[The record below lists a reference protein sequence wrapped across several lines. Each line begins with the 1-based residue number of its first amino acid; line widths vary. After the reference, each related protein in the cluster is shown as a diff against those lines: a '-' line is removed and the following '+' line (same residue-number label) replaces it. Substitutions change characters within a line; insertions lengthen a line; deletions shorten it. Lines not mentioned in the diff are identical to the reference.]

1 MYRETG
7 CRLQVAGCRSRDLL
21 LIAFI
26 LFFSIIASAEE
37 KKSAGTNTGVAA
49 AVPQMS
55 DIHDIKAPE
64 EIGIDLRLLY
74 YILPAAL
81 IAALLVLAIF
91 YMKRRKIRLK
101 EKETI
106 KLPPDEAAYLLLDE
120 LSDIERIDGKEFYF
134 RLSAILRTYIQER
147 YGIAAPEMT
156 TEEFLPQIEK
166 LALSRE
172 MQNDLRKLLCS
183 ADPVK
188 FAGMPA
194 VQTEMQ
200 SDLNYVRLFI
210 KQTTEPSTQYPEPR
224 TQYPVTSTQ

>member
-1 MYRETG
+1 MTG
-7 CRLQVAGCRSRDLL
+7 CRAQVAGYRVLL

-26 LFFSIIASAEE
+26 FFFSIMAFADE
-37 KKSAGTNTGVAA
+37 KKNVAPNQNPMPE
-49 AVPQMS
+49 AVKKDAVRMS

-64 EIGIDLRLLY
+64 EIGVDLRLLY
-74 YILPAAL
+74 YILLAVL
-81 IAALLVLAIF
+81 IAALILLAIL

-101 EKETI
+101 EKEII

-134 RLSAILRTYIQER
+134 RLSAILRAYIQER

-183 ADPVK
+183 ADPIK
-188 FAGMPA
+188 FAGSMA
-194 VQTEMQ
+194 IQTQMQ
-200 SDLNYVRLFI
+200 SDLTYVRLFI
-210 KQTTEPSTQYPEPR
+210 KQTTESSTQH
-224 TQYPVTSTQ
+224 PVPSNR